1 MVQRTRRRLC
11 TFLVSYSSLYVMLLL
26 LMVMMM
32 MVVVVMMMQ

>member
-26 LMVMMM
+26 LLMVMMM
-32 MVVVVMMMQ
+32 MQ